1 LKVSC
6 VFEGVG
12 MNSLSY
18 LTVIPCV
25 LKGWQRLVG
34 LGNDTVSILFNR
46 IVLTH
51 SYSKAKLVR

>member
-1 LKVSC
+1 
-6 VFEGVG
+6 
-12 MNSLSY
+12 MNSLSF